1 MIIIGEKINATR
13 KAVAAAIRARDEKY
27 IIAAATE
34 QVQAGADYL
43 DVNAG
48 DPTPEVEVANMQW
61 LVGLVQGNV
70 DVPLCIDSASPQ
82 AMAAGL
88 ALAEKKAIVNSISLE
103 AERLQAFLPVIA
115 DHDCMVIA
123 LCMSDEGTPI
133 GAEDRVARAAKLIEH
148 ITAAGKR
155 VDEII
160 VDPCFF
166 PVSAEPGSPRQ
177 ICQAIA
183 EIRRQF
189 PEVLIGGGLSNVS
202 YGLPQ
207 RRLINLAM
215 LAVATCHGMNA
226 AIIDPCAPGIVPMIL
241 AAEVISGADQWCAKY
256 VAAHRE
262 GKLKAEN

>member
-1 MIIIGEKINATR
+1 MIVIGEKINATR
-13 KAVAAAIRARDEKY
+13 KAVAAAIEARDEDY
-27 IIAAATE
+27 IISTATA
-34 QVQAGADYL
+34 QVEAGADYL
-43 DVNAG
+43 DVNGG
-48 DPTPEVEVANMQW
+48 DPTAEVEVANMEW
-61 LVGLVQGNV
+61 LVKLVQSNT

-88 ALAEKKAIVNSISLE
+88 ALAEKKPIANSISLE

-123 LCMSDEGTPI
+123 LCMSDDGTPT
-133 GAEDRVARAAKLIEH
+133 GADDRVARAAKLIEH
-148 ITAAGKR
+148 LTGAGKR

-160 VDPCFF
+160 IDPCFF
-166 PVSAEPGSPRQ
+166 PVSAEPASAGHL
-177 ICQAIA
+177 CKAVA

-189 PEVLIGGGLSNVS
+189 PEVHVGGGLSNVS

-215 LAVATCHGMNA
+215 LAVATCQGMDA
-226 AIIDPCAPGIVPMIL
+226 VIIDPCTPGVVPMML
-241 AAEVISGADQWCAKY
+241 AAEVISGADEWCANY

-262 GKLKAEN
+262 GKLKADC